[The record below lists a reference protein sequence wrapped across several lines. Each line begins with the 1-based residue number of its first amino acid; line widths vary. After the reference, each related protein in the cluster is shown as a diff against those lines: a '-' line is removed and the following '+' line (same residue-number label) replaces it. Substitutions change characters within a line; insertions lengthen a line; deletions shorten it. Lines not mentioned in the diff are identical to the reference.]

1 MSRSGGG
8 GLDKRA
14 SGCEESLREMA
25 RPAMGI
31 RGVATCCQDEARM
44 WGEVLGFHD
53 PEDNEKMKAKKTRR
67 TGTRT
72 RRMREMVMKME
83 MKKM

>member
-1 MSRSGGG
+1 MGVG
-8 GLDKRA
+8 GLDKPA

-53 PEDNEKMKAKKTRR
+53 PEDNEKKAKKTKSTRR
-67 TGTRT
+67 TGTR
-72 RRMREMVMKME
+72 RMREVVMKME